1 MSIWPF
7 TRALEEDVCRAA
19 GVEFQE
25 GGRAA
30 EEHDLE
36 QVDSD
41 VVPIGEESSSEES
54 SVNEDSS
61 DGDYEPD
68 NNELDILGFAPY

>member
-1 MSIWPF
+1 M
-7 TRALEEDVCRAA
+7 EEDVCRAA

-54 SVNEDSS
+54 SSEESSVNEDSS
-61 DGDYEPD
+61 DGDYELD